1 VTDWPEVRVAALRT
15 TADTLES
22 WLFAAGA
29 LSVTY
34 SDELTDKDLS
44 HAVLEPAPGEVKLWD
59 ALELVGLFAQDQAIA
74 DIEAALQLA
83 AHGLGLKLPDYRT
96 SLLQDSVWEQ
106 SWMAD
111 FVPMQFGAR
120 FWICPSHSD
129 AIDADAINLKLDPGL
144 AFGTGTHATTAL
156 CLNWL
161 AQNTGQTL
169 TPFKGLSVIDYGCG
183 SGVLAIA
190 AALLG
195 AEQVLAVDI
204 DEQAIDATR
213 RNAAAN
219 GVAQRIHVGNPSL
232 ANGEC
237 VDLLLAN
244 ILFQPL
250 LQLADSFSASVRTG
264 GALILSGLLKAQVE
278 PLRLRYNEAF
288 DFQPGRSHE
297 GWALMA
303 AIRR

>member
-1 VTDWPEVRVAALRT
+1 MTDWPEVRVAALQT

-34 SDELTDKDLS
+34 SDELTDNDQS
-44 HAVLEPAPGEVKLWD
+44 HAILEPAPGEVKLWD
-59 ALELVGLFAQDQAIA
+59 ALELVGLFAQGQAIA
-74 DIEAALQLA
+74 DVEAALQLA
-83 AHGLGLKLPDYRT
+83 ALGMGLELPDYRT
-96 SLLQDSVWEQ
+96 SLLPDSIWEK
-106 SWMAD
+106 SWMKD

-129 AIDADAINLKLDPGL
+129 VIDTNAINLKLDPGL

-161 AQNTGQTL
+161 AQDTGQTL
-169 TPFKGLSVIDYGCG
+169 MPFKGLSVIDYGCG

-195 AEQVLAVDI
+195 AEHVLAVDI
-204 DEQAIDATR
+204 DGQAIDATR

-219 GVAQRIHVGNPSL
+219 GVADRLYVGKPSL
-232 ANGEC
+232 VDGES

-250 LQLADSFSASVRTG
+250 LQLADSFSASVRPG
-264 GALILSGLLKAQVE
+264 GALILSGLLETQVE
-278 PLRLRYNEAF
+278 PLRLRYNETF